1 MGISMSQIAYTSDM
15 LKLFKL
21 DTCNTTR
28 TPIIEVLKAQM
39 AWVRIE

>member
-1 MGISMSQIAYTSDM
+1 MSQVAYTKDK

-21 DTCNTTR
+21 DTGNTTR
-28 TPIIEVLKAQM
+28 TPIIEVLKAQV